1 MIKRV
6 REGRGGQERVRG
18 DVGGLEGI
26 LKLIVLVV
34 LRVPVAVENGV
45 VDELQV
51 LLLLLLSP
59 S

>member
-1 MIKRV
+1 
-6 REGRGGQERVRG
+6 VRG
-18 DVGGLEGI
+18 DVGGSEGI